1 MSGARQPLEVVQAN
15 GRKHLTKAEI
25 EKRQETEVKAQ
36 APKQVRKPKWLPEK
50 LGADFKKYADKLIAL
65 GVYSDLDADTLGRY
79 LVAHGLWLN
88 ASARVTDAMRAG
100 DEKAAASWATTQDK
114 FFKQCRNCANDLGMT
129 ISARARLVVPEAA
142 KEQEEDDPTLMV
154 LRRNA

>member
-1 MSGARQPLEVVQAN
+1 MQRQPLEVLQAN

-25 EKRQETEVKAQ
+25 EERQQTEVKAPV
-36 APKQVRKPKWLPEK
+36 AKTARCPAWLPEALK
-50 LGADFKKYADKLIAL
+50 TDYQRYAKKLIAL
-65 GVYSDLDADTLGRY
+65 GIFSDLDGDTLGRY
-79 LVAHGLWLN
+79 LIAHSLYLQ
-88 ASARVTDAMRAG
+88 AAKAVTEAMKDG
-100 DEKAAASWATTQDK
+100 DEKTVASWTSTQDK